1 MQRGWRD
8 LTYLLRSIATQQAAY
23 HPLEALQVFPFPGY
37 FAPTL
42 ACPIPLAMDISG
54 SDLAMVC
61 SVERGHH
68 GGIR

>member
-23 HPLEALQVFPFPGY
+23 HPLEALRVFPFHRHFNPMLVG
-37 FAPTL
+37 T
-42 ACPIPLAMDISG
+42 IPLDIDIPG
-54 SDLAMVC
+54 SDLDMVC